1 MVVSLNIHFWNQSRN
16 HASLQINF
24 TVDAEIAYRL
34 TIIFISYRSKLI
46 SSCLFHTT
54 TMSQLHYVSNKILTC
69 ANYFRNLS
77 FRLANTFVCLV
88 HHANAGNIQY
98 IYDQIFWS
106 AVGVSAPVAG
116 VNRGYTL
123 TSTVDGAGDALGL
136 RRTYGPL
143 TGFQPNEFREYKV
156 TFLPWMSQK
165 VS

>member
-1 MVVSLNIHFWNQSRN
+1 MCR
-16 HASLQINF
+16 
-24 TVDAEIAYRL
+24 TE
-34 TIIFISYRSKLI
+34 
-46 SSCLFHTT
+46 
-54 TMSQLHYVSNKILTC
+54 ILTC

-88 HHANAGNIQY
+88 HHANVGNIQY

-106 AVGVSAPVAG
+106 AVGVSAPVGG

-156 TFLPWMSQK
+156 TFSPWMSQK
-165 VS
+165 YLRINGAIWTNQFSIRNRELKFVQLSLIVSLCKADSEYSIELEAWK